1 MPVFVPAVLIAERNA
16 HSAHT
21 PLLPL
26 AALAIVLLVA
36 LLGRANEAV
45 AEKTGDAVR
54 GQLVE
59 AATANRQA
67 LKLRLRPHI
76 VPKDNGFDL
85 HRRAKSAP
93 EAEPPLFQII
103 PSTLVKNNT
112 HPATSDSNGDVIDVC
127 QFQ

>member
-85 HRRAKSAP
+85 RRRAKSWP
-93 EAEPPLFQII
+93 EAEPPFQII
-103 PSTLVKNNT
+103 PSTFSQQQLRIRQR
-112 HPATSDSNGDVIDVC
+112 VI
-127 QFQ
+127 QTGM